1 MDDIL
6 NAVHK
11 KVNKI
16 YKGFD
21 DPNADTKK
29 ELFDFLQWITGDRS
43 LQQLKMFWKFIEYL
57 HENVGAESENLKN
70 FKDRLFVNMKLYE
83 VLYKGPAGVFL
94 QPESVAFGNCSQK
107 RFNEI
112 FSKVQEFAQAKLQ
125 IDYSDWSQYYM
136 QNEGL
141 I

>member
-1 MDDIL
+1 VEGL
-6 NAVHK
+6 QNAVYK
-11 KVNKI
+11 KLDKL
-16 YKGFD
+16 YKEFD
-21 DPNADTKK
+21 KPNAK
-29 ELFDFLQWITGDRS
+29 EDLYKILRWLTDDRS
-43 LQQLKMFWKFIEYL
+43 LQQHKMFWAFIKYL
-57 HENVGAESENLKN
+57 HENIGQESENIQN
-70 FKDRLFVNMKLYE
+70 FKDRLFVNMKLYK
-83 VLYKGPAGVFL
+83 VIYQGTDRVILS
-94 QPESVAFGNCSQK
+94 PESVAFGNCSQK